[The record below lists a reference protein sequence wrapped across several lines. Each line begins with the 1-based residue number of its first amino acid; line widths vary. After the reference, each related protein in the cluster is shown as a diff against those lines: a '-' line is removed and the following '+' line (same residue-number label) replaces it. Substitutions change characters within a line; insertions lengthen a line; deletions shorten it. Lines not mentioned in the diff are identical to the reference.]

1 MTKKKHAAAAPQR
14 GSPNG
19 ALTLVHAV
27 RELTEGQFDFWI
39 SCLNRAVELRGGEAD
54 TFTPDDRQMTI
65 SYWYILMYLLE
76 LYAAEQNPFDVDD
89 VDKLPDGLTG
99 ELVSMH
105 KLTRDL
111 RHRYKG
117 ETVRRYV
124 ADLRRFRLIIQE
136 GRGPSANIR
145 LTAPA
150 IRALVY
156 TVRHWVVEFGNLNPL
171 LQRFFRSAKTAADAS
186 AWLKAST

>member
-1 MTKKKHAAAAPQR
+1 MAKKKPIGAAPER
-14 GSPNG
+14 GNPNG
-19 ALTLVHAV
+19 ALMLVHAV
-27 RELTEGQFDFWI
+27 RELTDGQFDYWI
-39 SCLNRAVELRGGEAD
+39 NSLNRAVELRGGEAD

-76 LYAAEQNPFDVDD
+76 LYAAEKNPFDVDD
-89 VDKLPDGLTG
+89 VDKLPGGLTG
-99 ELVSMH
+99 DLVSMH

-111 RHRYKG
+111 RHRYKA

-124 ADLRRFRLIIQE
+124 ADLKRFRLIVQE
-136 GRGPSANIR
+136 GRGPPATIQ

-186 AWLKAST
+186 AWLKGST